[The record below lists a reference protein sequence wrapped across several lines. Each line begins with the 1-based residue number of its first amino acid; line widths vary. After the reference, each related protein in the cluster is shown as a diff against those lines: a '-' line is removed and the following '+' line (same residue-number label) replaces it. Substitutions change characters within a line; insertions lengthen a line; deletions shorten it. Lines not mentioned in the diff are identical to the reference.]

1 MSQRKSIETS
11 GQKSTRW
18 GRLPQAQQEAGGT
31 GARTLW
37 RWASTGAI
45 RVSRVGRIT
54 LFDLDSIR
62 ELIEKNATGGAA

>member
-1 MSQRKSIETS
+1 MSRPTS
-11 GQKSTRW
+11 NDHSPQKSTRW
-18 GRLPQAQQEAGGT
+18 GRLPQAQQEAGGV

-37 RWASTGAI
+37 RWASTGAV

-62 ELIEKNATGGAA
+62 AIIEKNATGGAN

>member
-1 MSQRKSIETS
+1 MSRPKSTES
-11 GQKSTRW
+11 AVENSTRW
-18 GRLPQAQQEAGGT
+18 GRLPQAQQEAGGV

-37 RWASTGAI
+37 RWASAGQV

-62 ELIEKNATGGAA
+62 ALIEKNATGGEA